1 MGTTNQ
7 NVDKTKS
14 FLKAKDVA
22 LIGLFTALL
31 AVCSYVSIPT
41 VVPFT
46 LQTLAVFL
54 ALGCLGGKRG
64 TIAIALYILMGS
76 IGIPVFSGFKGG
88 FGVILGPTGGY
99 IVGFILTG
107 LLYWGAE
114 KLLGKK
120 FWVMAVLMLLGAV
133 TYFAFGTVWF
143 MIVYLNTTGPIGLLS
158 VLEICVIPFILPDL
172 AKITVAL
179 LVSYKLK
186 DKLI

>member
-1 MGTTNQ
+1 MTQTAENKV
-7 NVDKTKS
+7 NSKKKFKTIDLVYIGLS
-14 FLKAKDVA
+14 AA
-22 LIGLFTALL
+22 LITVCAWLSIPLTVPVTMQTLGICLISGLFGA
-31 AVCSYVSIPT
+31 
-41 VVPFT
+41 
-46 LQTLAVFL
+46 
-54 ALGCLGGKRG
+54 KRG
-64 TIAIALYILMGS
+64 TAATIIYVLLGV
-76 IGIPVFSGFKGG
+76 IGVPVFAGFKGG
-88 FGVILGPTGGY
+88 IGAALGSTGGY

-143 MIVYLNTTGPIGLLS
+143 MIVYLNTTGTIGLLS